1 MVEAGED
8 GCGVIVEESPS
19 PSPSCIGVSSAEAS
33 EDTAD
38 IFDIALPI
46 LWDPEASKNSV
57 VCKKSVD
64 SSCCVR
70 FVGSTPESV
79 ALLLLKYEE

>member
-1 MVEAGED
+1 M
-8 GCGVIVEESPS
+8 EESPS
-19 PSPSCIGVSSAEAS
+19 SNPSCTGVSSAEAS

-46 LWDPEASKNSV
+46 LWEVEASKNSV

-64 SSCCVR
+64 SSCCVKS
-70 FVGSTPESV
+70 VGSTPESL
-79 ALLLLKYEE
+79 ALLLLKYGE